1 MSNNKRPRNVFI
13 QWMDGGRFAVADSRR
28 VSLFG
33 APISSFGKLRNT
45 LSNQTWYVGH
55 RMFRIRPALYL
66 EVSRSSVL
74 VQTVRVRTAEVY
86 VLMTARHANRA
97 GIISAANVSLF
108 AIEKFAQIADKHKLP
123 SGWQG
128 LQHGTDIDDTV
139 SEPSHRGKLF
149 CVTFCMKA
157 GDANRAIG
165 SRWILSESAIFP

>member
-1 MSNNKRPRNVFI
+1 
-13 QWMDGGRFAVADSRR
+13 MDGRIAVADRRR
-28 VSLFG
+28 VPSFG
-33 APISSFGKLRNT
+33 APISSFGNLRNHT
-45 LSNQTWYVGH
+45 FSSDLVVGQ

-86 VLMTARHANRA
+86 VLMAARHANRA
-97 GIISAANVSLF
+97 GTISAANVSLF

-149 CVTFCMKA
+149 CVTFCMEA
-157 GDANRAIG
+157 GVANRAMG
-165 SRWILSESAIFP
+165 SPWILSESAIFP